1 MFASNPNYPSSENS
15 DKGQTESA
23 SDKEDRSR
31 WLIDAQ
37 YTSIADLRNH
47 FGGASAVPV
56 MINGNM
62 TASGE
67 SHQRSYIKAVL
78 QNKLNNL
85 YDYGLGRHDYDTSP
99 SGCRE
104 CAAASVDDLKDRYWG
119 KESSMD
125 LAVRA
130 VAFSK
135 IVYGSLAYSR
145 DYGDVHLVQLHNDP
159 TFAAVFSTSSLFS
172 SASYEITPSL
182 DWLERDLRQARAK
195 GKIILLNLN
204 QPFHWPV
211 TEAQIRRF
219 TKIIEDYGV
228 TAAFAANA
236 GTPSGMYESSN
247 YVYGEIPLF
256 TSGSATQQSWL
267 HATFSEDRKQL
278 TVNVIANNNWR
289 QPVASHT
296 IPIR

>member
-1 MFASNPNYPSSENS
+1 MKISRRYDFLIFLVLAYGIPATHAIAENNKPQHLVFASNPNYPSSEKS

-37 YTSIADLRNH
+37 YTSIADLRNQ

-104 CAAASVDDLKDRYWG
+104 CAAASVD
-119 KESSMD
+119 
-125 LAVRA
+125 
-130 VAFSK
+130 
-135 IVYGSLAYSR
+135 
-145 DYGDVHLVQLHNDP
+145 
-159 TFAAVFSTSSLFS
+159 
-172 SASYEITPSL
+172 
-182 DWLERDLRQARAK
+182 
-195 GKIILLNLN
+195 
-204 QPFHWPV
+204 
-211 TEAQIRRF
+211 
-219 TKIIEDYGV
+219 
-228 TAAFAANA
+228 AFAANA